1 MPACLPDKQNNNDNK
16 DEKIKQR
23 NNKQKILSCLSS
35 CQGTV
40 VPGNHQTSRIWQSD
54 QLLIL
59 EQHQDQKQL
68 HGATTATS
76 GKFGYLIN

>member
-16 DEKIKQR
+16 DEKIKRR
-23 NNKQKILSCLSS
+23 NNKQKILSCLRS

-40 VPGNHQTSRIWQSD
+40 VPGNRQTSRIWQSD

-68 HGATTATS
+68 QGATTATS
-76 GKFGYLIN
+76 RKFGYLIN